1 MGMQQTIALLDIS
14 EPVAFENAAPAP
26 FVELSLEEKVAQAVR
41 AIKAQV
47 LAGRHLSV
55 AWSGGKD
62 SSVMLAIAL
71 MAMRELIAEGI
82 QVPTLNVCHSD
93 TKIENPVVATYNKLM
108 IKRMKAFSQES
119 SIPMRVWVASPGL
132 SNDYLVSVVGGR
144 TIISVGN
151 NTKCQQMMK
160 AYPLDRLKRQIR
172 NQIAHET
179 GVKPKAVQIVSLI
192 GTRFE
197 ESAVRGRAMAERG
210 ESAEEAVDVMEDGQL
225 VLSPIAHFSLDDV
238 FMFIGMVRSDLIKTY
253 DNFDEL
259 VQIYKDMNGGE
270 CMVNA
275 YVADKEKSKT
285 PCSARTGCW
294 GCARVSRDTSAESLI
309 ATEGGKYAW
318 MKPLHDLRAY
328 MIKMHFNPSARAW
341 LARDVG
347 QDGWITITPN
357 AYSPAYTRE
366 LLGIILS
373 IQADEVLEAR
383 RLGISPRFQI
393 LTLKQIMA
401 IELNWGRY
409 GYQPAWTAMKLYRSI
424 YREGKRFRIPDLD
437 SIPEYTEKDVAFRGR
452 VPFADAQY
460 NGVFSGLRD
469 IDAAAAECESLMLSR
484 DGQYLTNVQAGN
496 EYDIDDEG
504 LELFMEFELEHV
516 LATQRLNDTPNAA
529 IHYLLGLGTVQLF
542 KGSHGD
548 WDRMLR
554 ISNQLTRHGLQPM
567 LHDPH
572 AIIAHLS
579 AKHAAAHGTAVETP
593 ATGTEASSEVQGSLF
608 EDNAPSANLAS
619 SAAPAS
625 PSAPVNGC
633 QAEPTQVK
641 PATRYQD
648 AISRMSQAHGREFTA
663 PTLPQMLAQS
673 CTVLAKYPLMAHTP
687 ESFMQ
692 LWQEHSPSFLDESG
706 PEASAY
712 APAVTVAYGVLKSSG
727 LILNP

>member
-26 FVELSLEEKVAQAVR
+26 VVELSLEEKIALAVR

-62 SSVMLAIAL
+62 SSVMLSIAL
-71 MAMRELIAEGI
+71 MAMHELIAEGV

-108 IKRMKAFSQES
+108 VKRMKAFSQES
-119 SIPMRVWVASPGL
+119 GIPMRVWVASPGL

-144 TIISVGN
+144 SIISVGN

-160 AYPLDRLKRQIR
+160 AYPLDKLKRQIR

-179 GVKPKAVQIVSLI
+179 GTKPKAVQIVSLI

-197 ESAVRGRAMAERG
+197 ESAVRGRAMADRG
-210 ESAEEAVDVMEDGQL
+210 ESDEEAVDVMDNGQL

-347 QDGWITITPN
+347 QDGWINIMPN

-366 LLGIILS
+366 LLGISLS
-373 IQADEVLEAR
+373 IQADEWLEAR
-383 RLGISPRFQI
+383 RLGISPRFKI

-409 GYQPAWTAMKLYRSI
+409 GYQPAWTAMKLYHSI
-424 YREGKRFRIPDLD
+424 YREGLRFQIPDLD

-460 NGVFSGLRD
+460 DGLFSGLRD
-469 IDAAAAECESLMLSR
+469 IDAAAADCESLMLSR
-484 DGQYLTNVQAGN
+484 EGQYLTNVQAGS

-504 LELFMEFELEHV
+504 LELFMDFELERV

-542 KGSHGD
+542 KGSHSD
-548 WDRMLR
+548 WSRMLK
-554 ISNQLTRHGLQPM
+554 ISNQITRLGLQPM

-579 AKHAAAHGTAVETP
+579 AKHAAAHGTVVDTP
-593 ATGTEASSEVQGSLF
+593 ATGAEASSEVQGSLF
-608 EDNAPSANLAS
+608 EHDAS
-619 SAAPAS
+619 RASQASVAAS
-625 PSAPVNGC
+625 PSAPVTEV
-633 QAEPTQVK
+633 QAEPVQVK
-641 PATRYQD
+641 PAIRFQD
-648 AISRMSQAHGREFTA
+648 AISRMSQVHGRQFSA

-692 LWQEHSPSFLDESG
+692 LWQDHSADFLDEAG

-712 APAVTVAYGVLKSSG
+712 APAVTVAYGVLLLSG